1 MQIIVTKTQHKDRKL
16 HCLLLTMFKF
26 GPDRAMRS
34 NSENL
39 IEYVGYS
46 YSHFLETICLH
57 ENKAETHDGA
67 FSDEIIVK
75 RCHVGREE
83 TV

>member
-1 MQIIVTKTQHKDRKL
+1 
-16 HCLLLTMFKF
+16 
-26 GPDRAMRS
+26 MRS

-39 IEYVGYS
+39 IEYVGYF
-46 YSHFLETICLH
+46 YSHFLETICLR

-83 TV
+83 TVFKKSCRLGLEHVNFRTGQGGLPTANI